1 MKALIQDALQK
12 MTDELLAQIS
22 RTRTVLFDMDDVLCH
37 LDDEA
42 RIQYLHELSGM
53 RHDDIAY
60 AIWGSGFE
68 DRTDAGE
75 FTAEQ
80 YLVEFGDRIN
90 YPISRQEWCE
100 YRRSGMTPIA
110 EVLEFAT
117 GLKDSH
123 QLGILTNNGLLL
135 QEEIDVLFPEL
146 RPIFGDNI
154 FCSAQFGIRKPDP
167 AVYLA
172 ACGALGSHPTETL
185 FIDDRAQNVKGAIA
199 ADLVGYH
206 FVP

>member
-1 MKALIQDALQK
+1 
-12 MTDELLAQIS
+12 MTDQLIALAEKVRS
-22 RTRTVLFDMDDVLCH
+22 VSAVLFDMDDVLCV

-75 FTAEQ
+75 FTAED

-100 YRRSGMTPIA
+100 YRKSGMTPIPPM
-110 EVLEFAT
+110 LEFAT
-117 GLKDSH
+117 SLKSTH
-123 QLGILTNNGLLL
+123 KLGILTNNGLLL
-135 QEEIDVLFPEL
+135 QQEIETLFPEL

-154 FCSAQFGIRKPDP
+154 LCSAQFGVRKPEP
-167 AVYLA
+167 EVFRA
-172 ACGALGSHPTETL
+172 ACLALGSEPRETL
-185 FIDDRAQNVKGAIA
+185 FIDDRLVNVQGAELA
-199 ADLVGYH
+199 ELVGFCFSH
-206 FVP
+206 C